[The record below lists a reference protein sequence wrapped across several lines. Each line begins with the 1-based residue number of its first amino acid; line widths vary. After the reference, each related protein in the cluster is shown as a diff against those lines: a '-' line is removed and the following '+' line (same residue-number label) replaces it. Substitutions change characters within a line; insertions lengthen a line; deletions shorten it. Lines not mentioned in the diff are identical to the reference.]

1 MSFDYRMA
9 QDFQKTRHTTTE
21 STQDCIYTGTEMDT
35 NNSEESKKS
44 KLCSIKAFLCPGVI
58 IFI

>member
-9 QDFQKTRHTTTE
+9 QDVHKTKHAATE
-21 STQDCIYTGTEMDT
+21 NTQGGIYTGTEMDT
-35 NNSEESKKS
+35 NNSGESKKS

-58 IFI
+58 IFL